1 MRTEMK
7 SMELNYEST
16 LTELLGKDMSPLV
29 AACAKRKVTH
39 PNGDD
44 TLIESILD
52 TINVAV
58 NEQDQERRKGLLNH
72 LRMAYLYAMAMRAH
86 G

>member
-1 MRTEMK
+1 MRAERK
-7 SMELNYEST
+7 LMEPNYENT
-16 LTELLGKDMSPLV
+16 LTKLLGKDMTPL
-29 AACAKRKVTH
+29 ASACAKRKAAH

-44 TLIESILD
+44 TLVESILD

-58 NEQDQERRKGLLNH
+58 NENDQERRKGLLNH

-86 G
+86 A